1 MIISYFGIVG
11 ARVLD
16 AWFVFAVQELMLF
29 AVTGFLIGGID
40 DLIIDMIWI
49 IRSLWRR
56 LFVYSRHRRVD
67 ARTLAAPNNRGRMIV
82 FIPAWDEAN
91 VIGRMLAHALAT
103 IHHHDY
109 RIYVGCYPND
119 SKTIEAIRAVG
130 STLVRLV
137 IGDHP
142 GPTTKADCLNSLW
155 AALRADET
163 VEGFKTKAIILHDAE
178 DIIHS
183 AELRVFDTLVE
194 RFDLV
199 QLPVLPLIDPG
210 SRWIGGHYC
219 DEFAEAHGKT
229 MVVRE
234 ALGAAI
240 PAAGV
245 GCAFSRNLLE
255 RVARERGDEPFDRD
269 SLTEDYEIGLR
280 LSAFGGRGAFVRLA
294 GPSQKAM
301 VGVRAHFPATLETA
315 VRQKSRWITG
325 IALAGWDR
333 LGWRG
338 GFAETWMRLHDRRAL
353 LAAVVLVA
361 GYAALVLTSG
371 LWIAYHLIGTTPFS
385 PNSLLS
391 ELLSLSGVLLL
402 WRLVMRAF
410 FVTRAYGW
418 REGLRAI
425 PRAVIGNVVAIMAA
439 RRALWLYL
447 TMRRDGVVR
456 WDKTS
461 HALPEYMP
469 AE

>member
-1 MIISYFGIVG
+1 
-11 ARVLD
+11 
-16 AWFVFAVQELMLF
+16 MLF
-29 AVTGFLIGGID
+29 AVVGFLIGGID
-40 DLIIDMIWI
+40 DLLIDMIWMV
-49 IRSLWRR
+49 RSLWRR
-56 LFVYSRHRRVD
+56 FFVYTRHDRVD
-67 ARTLAAPNNRGRMIV
+67 VRTLAVPDKSGRMII

-103 IHHHDY
+103 VNHHDY

-119 SKTIEAIRAVG
+119 PDTIETVRAVG
-130 STLVRLV
+130 SPLVRLV
-137 IGDHP
+137 VGDHV
-142 GPTTKADCLNSLW
+142 GPTTKADCLNTLW
-155 AALRADET
+155 AALQAHEAAENF
-163 VEGFKTKAIILHDAE
+163 VAKAIILHDAE

-199 QLPVLPLIDPG
+199 QLPVLPLPDAA

-245 GCAFSRNLLE
+245 GCAFSRDLLM
-255 RVARERGDEPFDRD
+255 RVATERGGEPFDRD

-280 LSAFGGRGAFVRLA
+280 LSAYRGRGAFVRLPGA
-294 GPSQKAM
+294 GHRGM

-338 GFAETWMRLHDRRAL
+338 GAAEIWMRLHDRRAL

-361 GYAALVLTSG
+361 GYAALILTSV
-371 LWIAYHLIGTTPFS
+371 LWIAYQVIGTRPFMPTP
-385 PNSLLS
+385 LLGQ
-391 ELLSLSGVLLL
+391 LLSLSGALLL
-402 WRLVMRAF
+402 WRLAMRAF
-410 FVTRAYGW
+410 FVTHAYGW

-425 PRAVIGNVVAIMAA
+425 PRAIIGNVIAIMAA

-456 WDKTS
+456 WDKTR
-461 HALPEYMP
+461 HALPDFMP